1 MKTSLWW
8 RALRVSAATA
18 ARRTIAEPGGL
29 AVTLGFY
36 VAVVC
41 VLSALWRTAT
51 GANGGAIVGYSAAAL
66 TWYVATSE
74 AATVS
79 LDTRLIESTG
89 EHIATGAVAV
99 ELLRP
104 VSVLGVRVA
113 TEVGRCLPRLAACAA
128 VGVVLSWVLA
138 GSPPDP
144 LGVVLAGPSL
154 VMAVTCNLV
163 AQHAFAGASFWIRDA
178 RSTWFLYQ
186 KCVFVVGGMLLP
198 IEVLPPF
205 LERAS
210 MLLPFVAMA
219 YVPARLASGHVEVE
233 LLLLQLSWLVGLV
246 VVSVGVFARGERRL
260 QVVGG

>member
-1 MKTSLWW
+1 VT

-18 ARRTIAEPGGL
+18 ARRTLAEPGGL
-29 AVTLGFY
+29 VVTMGFY

-51 GANGGAIVGYSAAAL
+51 ATAANGGAIVGYSAASL

-104 VSVLGVRVA
+104 ASVLGIRVA
-113 TEVGRCLPRLAACAA
+113 TEVGRCLPRLLLCALT
-128 VGVVLSWVLA
+128 GLVLA
-138 GSPPDP
+138 R
-144 LGVVLAGPSL
+144 VLAGPPIDPWALLLAAPSL
-154 VMAVTCNLV
+154 VIAVTCNLV

-198 IEVLPPF
+198 IEVLPHA
-205 LERAS
+205 LERVAL
-210 MLLPFVAMA
+210 LLPFVAMA
-219 YVPARLASGHVEVE
+219 YVPARLASGHVELGLVA
-233 LLLLQLSWLVGLV
+233 LQLAWLAVLSALA
-246 VVSVGVFARGERRL
+246 VSVFARGERRL

>member
-1 MKTSLWW
+1 MTWS
-8 RALRVSAATA
+8 RALRVSASTA
-18 ARRTIAEPGGL
+18 ARRTLAEPGGL
-29 AVTLGFY
+29 VVTLGFY

-51 GANGGAIVGYSAAAL
+51 AANHGAIVGYSAAAL

-79 LDTRLIESTG
+79 LDTRMIESTG

-113 TEVGRCLPRLAACAA
+113 TEVGRCVPRLVACAI
-128 VGVVLSWVLA
+128 VGVLLATLLA
-138 GSPPDP
+138 GAPPDP
-144 LGVVLAGPSL
+144 LALLLAAPSL
-154 VMAVTCNLV
+154 LVAVTCNLL

-198 IEVLPPF
+198 IEVLPTA
-205 LERAS
+205 LERAA

-219 YVPARLASGHVEVE
+219 YIPARLASGHLEVQ
-233 LLLLQLSWLVGLV
+233 LLLIQVAWLIGLMV
-246 VVSVGVFARGERRL
+246 VAGSVFARGERRL

>member
-1 MKTSLWW
+1 MSPPWL

-18 ARRTIAEPGGL
+18 ARRTLAEPGGL
-29 AVTLGFY
+29 AVTIGFY

-51 GANGGAIVGYSAAAL
+51 AANGGAIVGYSAAAL

-74 AATVS
+74 SATVS

-113 TEVGRCLPRLAACAA
+113 TEVGRCLPRLLACAV
-128 VGVVLSWVLA
+128 VGLLLSWVLA
-138 GSPPDP
+138 GPPPDP
-144 LGVVLAGPSL
+144 WALLLAAPSL

-205 LERAS
+205 LERSA

-219 YVPARLASGHVEVE
+219 YVPARLASGHLEVR
-233 LLLLQLSWLVGLV
+233 LLLLQAAWLVGL
-246 VVSVGVFARGERRL
+246 SAAALGVFSRGERRL

>member
-1 MKTSLWW
+1 VRWAH
-8 RALRVSAATA
+8 ALRVSAATA
-18 ARRTIAEPGGL
+18 ARRTLAEPGGL

-51 GANGGAIVGYSAAAL
+51 AANGGSIVGYSAGAL
-66 TWYVATSE
+66 SWYVATSE

-104 VSVLGVRVA
+104 ASLLGIRVA
-113 TEVGRCLPRLAACAA
+113 TEVGRCLPRLAMCA
-128 VGVVLSWVLA
+128 LA
-138 GSPPDP
+138 GLALARFLGGPPRNGWS
-144 LGVVLAGPSL
+144 LLLAAPSL
-154 VMAVTCNLV
+154 VIAVSCNLV

-186 KCVFVVGGMLLP
+186 KFVFILGGMLLP
-198 IEVLPPF
+198 IEVLPNA
-205 LERAS
+205 LERAAL
-210 MLLPFVAMA
+210 LLPVVAMA
-219 YVPARLASGHVEVE
+219 YVPARLASGH
-233 LLLLQLSWLVGLV
+233 LDVGLIAV
-246 VVSVGVFARGERRL
+246 QLVWLGLLAAVAVGVFARGERRL

>member
-1 MKTSLWW
+1 MSPTWV

-18 ARRTIAEPGGL
+18 ARRTLAEPGGL
-29 AVTLGFY
+29 AVTMGFY
-36 VAVVC
+36 VSVVC

-51 GANGGAIVGYSAAAL
+51 AANGGAIVGYSAAAL

-104 VSVLGVRVA
+104 VSLLAVRVA
-113 TEVGRCLPRLAACAA
+113 TEVGRCLPRLVACMT
-128 VGVVLSWVLA
+128 VGVLLSWL
-138 GSPPDP
+138 
-144 LGVVLAGPSL
+144 LAGPPLDPWALLLAAPSL
-154 VMAVTCNLV
+154 LMAVTCNLV

-198 IEVLPPF
+198 IEVLPPA
-205 LERAS
+205 LERAA

-219 YVPARLASGHVEVE
+219 YVPARLASGHLELG
-233 LLLLQLSWLVGLV
+233 LLLVQAAWLVGLGAAAA
-246 VVSVGVFARGERRL
+246 GVFARGERRL